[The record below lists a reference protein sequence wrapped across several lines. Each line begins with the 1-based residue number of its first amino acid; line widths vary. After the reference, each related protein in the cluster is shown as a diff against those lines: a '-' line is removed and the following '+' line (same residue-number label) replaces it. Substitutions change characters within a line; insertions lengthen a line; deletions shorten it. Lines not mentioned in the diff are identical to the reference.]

1 MTFSIGRM
9 DLSFSK
15 NMSDYF
21 LNFVKGVMTD
31 KLDQYSS
38 LCWHTA
44 RTAGI
49 FSEPF
54 MAHLLAVQ
62 SHVEDDLTS
71 L

>member
-1 MTFSIGRM
+1 
-9 DLSFSK
+9 
-15 NMSDYF
+15 MSDYF